1 VILSAERI
9 WLSALAQAP
18 RDPVREE
25 TQPQVELLVPRWA
38 RRVRQPAGQEREA
51 AVGGGQVVDRL
62 DRAHQRGLLVQAVF
76 GRAWTVR
83 RQDGRIQ
90 LPVSVTPLFVE
101 E

>member
-1 VILSAERI
+1 MTWPWPAE
-9 WLSALAQAP
+9 
-18 RDPVREE
+18 
-25 TQPQVELLVPRWA
+25 T
-38 RRVRQPAGQEREA
+38 A
-51 AVGGGQVVDRL
+51 AVTD
-62 DRAHQRGLLVQAVF
+62 VF